1 MTEKE
6 VCLEDKI
13 EDWRIVTRNH
23 VRNINGVTKAHM
35 IDMIDNVEKDVRK
48 FIKKLK
54 EKGKT
59 RYKNPFGKP
68 IYILTGEEINKLAGK
83 KLSEVEK

>member
-1 MTEKE
+1 MIKE
-6 VCLEDKI
+6 FCLEDKI
-13 EDWRIVTRNH
+13 IYGIGCDDVIITE
-23 VRNINGVTKAHM
+23 
-35 IDMIDNVEKDVRK
+35 DVRK